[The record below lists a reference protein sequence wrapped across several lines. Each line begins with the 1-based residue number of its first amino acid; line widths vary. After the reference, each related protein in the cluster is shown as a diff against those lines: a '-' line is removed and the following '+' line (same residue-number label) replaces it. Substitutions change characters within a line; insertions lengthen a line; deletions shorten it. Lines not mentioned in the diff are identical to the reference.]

1 MTTSDWTTI
10 ASAIKQLSNAPSWL
24 NELGS
29 LCYEDVLRLP
39 KVDNAPKGQIARPI
53 VKLTAIPQ
61 DYLDFL
67 EEQIR
72 LGARGPEWND
82 VLRLRRNALKPFVG
96 KEVLTISIYRF
107 PDTVGL
113 YLEPKTGRLL
123 NAEILA

>member
-1 MTTSDWTTI
+1 MTTFDWTTI

-39 KVDNAPKGQIARPI
+39 KVDNTPKGQIARPI
-53 VKLTAIPQ
+53 VELTAILP

-67 EEQIR
+67 EEQIL

-96 KEVLTISIYRF
+96 KEALMISIYRF
-107 PDTVGL
+107 PDTATL
-113 YLEPKTGRLL
+113 YLEPKTGRSLHT
-123 NAEILA
+123 EIFA